1 MVQHK
6 ETLAVA
12 PKDLRTYWLEKIY
25 SGGDKLA
32 QMQEIKDLPDSE
44 WMELLEIAKK
54 NPPILAFLALYPRF
68 FGKKAGAFYKMLEE
82 TRPTRLAKSMP
93 APFADIHW
101 KTLGLMLPHL
111 TVTQLSYGCT
121 EACSFCDVA
130 APYPRVDGKDSLEHI
145 PVEQMEALYDWYD
158 SFRITFEHVT
168 QMTYWASD
176 PASHP
181 NFNAIAK
188 LQESALRRSTT
199 IVSHVPKDGIETI
212 VAFLKDRIAGRSL
225 RISTTRRSYDRVT
238 DLLGKLGSGN
248 PLPKPASNSDG
259 QNLAIGRHPFFGFPV
274 REAFGSHVKTETLG
288 ANMGYGTHPE
298 GQPAFGCQSGVM
310 FTPLSLYSKVH
321 SVNPDENYPFGDI
334 IVPIDKI
341 AEITN
346 PNVFIGKP
354 VEELL
359 KMVIVHGTYCKR
371 DSITDPITFKVTDK
385 SGKVWSVK
393 MVRKEKRWIT
403 EFLVPYRVA

>member
-1 MVQHK
+1 MVQYK
-6 ETLAVA
+6 ETLAEA

-32 QMQEIKDLPDSE
+32 QMQEIKDLPDPE
-44 WMELLEIAKK
+44 WMGLLEIAKVT
-54 NPPILAFLALYPRF
+54 PPILAFLALYPRF
-68 FGKKAGAFYKMLEE
+68 LGKKAGAFYTMLEE
-82 TRPTRLAKSMP
+82 TRPKRLAKSMP

-101 KTLGLMLPHL
+101 KTLGFMLPHL

-130 APYPRVDGKDSLEHI
+130 APYPRVEGKDSLEHI
-145 PVEQMEALYDWYD
+145 PLEQMEELYDWYD

-181 NFNAIAK
+181 QFNAIAK
-188 LQESALRRSTT
+188 LQERTLGLSTT
-199 IVSHVPKDGIETI
+199 IVSHLPKDGIETI
-212 VAFLKDRIAGRSL
+212 VAFLKDRIPGRSL
-225 RISTTRRSYDRVT
+225 RISTTRRNYERVT
-238 DLLGKLGSGN
+238 DLLGRMRLGN

-259 QNLAIGRHPFFGFPV
+259 QNLVVGQDPLVGLPIRSIS
-274 REAFGSHVKTETLG
+274 ESHVKTETLG

-298 GQPAFGCQSGVM
+298 GKKAFGCQSGVM
-310 FTPLSLYSKVH
+310 LTPLGLYSKVH
-321 SVNPDENYPFGDI
+321 QVNPDENYPFGDI

-341 AEITN
+341 TEITD

-359 KMVIVHGTYCKR
+359 KTVVVHGTYCQR

-403 EFLVPYRVA
+403 EFLVPYRMA